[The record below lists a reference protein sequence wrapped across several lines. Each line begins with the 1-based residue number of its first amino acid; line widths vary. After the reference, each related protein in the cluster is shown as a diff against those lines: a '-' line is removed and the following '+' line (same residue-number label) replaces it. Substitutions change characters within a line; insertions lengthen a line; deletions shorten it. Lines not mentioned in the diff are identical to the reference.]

1 MAESAS
7 APQSFEARNHFLL
20 RRLHSLSGIVPIGV
34 FLIEHLLT
42 NSMAAYGQFTPEG
55 GRATFNEH
63 VHFLHSM
70 PYLPLLE
77 IFGIFLPLAFH
88 ALYGIKIAMSA
99 KHNVAQYPYMENTR
113 FTLQRITG
121 YIAFIFIIIH
131 LLKFRF
137 AHWFP
142 GGIPFLD
149 HDISDKFEI
158 TRRGLMEWKFFGT
171 ATVVHPGVT
180 LTFYVIGLAAAVY
193 HFANGIFTFCIT
205 WGITVGERA
214 QKRVSMAAAGLGLV
228 LFIWGASSLY
238 VFAKAKGQFLEGWDD
253 PKDRPAMV
261 DESTDGN
268 EADEHASSTGH

>member
-42 NSMAAYGQFTPEG
+42 NSMAAYGQWTGEG
-55 GRATFNEH
+55 GRETFNHH

-137 AHWFP
+137 ADLFP

-149 HDISDKFEI
+149 HDIPDKFEI

-171 ATVVHPGVT
+171 ETVVPAAVT
-180 LTFYVIGLAAAVY
+180 LTLYVIGLAAAVY

-238 VFAKAKGQFLEGWDD
+238 VFANTKGQFLEGWD
-253 PKDRPAMV
+253 KEEDRAKYV
-261 DESTDGN
+261 DDSAASDHGSDDESHSN
-268 EADEHASSTGH
+268 H